1 MWLPHHPTL
10 RVSGLAIRP
19 RQIGVIRAVLA
30 RNGRDLGPQR
40 RNRLGRELLGRQKPF
55 YGPFGKKC
63 NTGLFEQFGDTTAEK
78 QPAHEVRT
86 FGH

>member
-1 MWLPHHPTL
+1 M
-10 RVSGLAIRP
+10 SSE
-19 RQIGVIRAVLA
+19 QF
-30 RNGRDLGPQR
+30 LGDEYPSSAEF
-40 RNRLGRELLGRQKPF
+40 RELLRQFPEDVLAKRYLLTGVPF
-55 YGPFGKKC
+55 IFKEHPLQYGPFGKKC